1 MPKKWETPV
10 RGQAQPGLGNR
21 YATAAG
27 TLSISS
33 RKAKGYGAGTAYTVT
48 PSVGEAFRIVVSG
61 RDRWAL
67 DELRKAG
74 AKGCTPIDNPAP
86 RWAAYVHNLR
96 ALGVVIDTLHEPH
109 AGDFPG
115 THGRYLLRVTVTPE
129 AQGGAA

>member
-10 RGQAQPGLGNR
+10 RGQAQPGQGNR

-27 TLSISS
+27 TPSISS
-33 RKAKGYGAGTAYTVT
+33 RKAKRHAAGVAYIVT
-48 PSVGEAFRIVVSG
+48 PSAGEAFRIVVSG

-115 THGRYLLRVTVTPE
+115 THARYVLRATVTPWGK
-129 AQGGAA
+129 GGAA